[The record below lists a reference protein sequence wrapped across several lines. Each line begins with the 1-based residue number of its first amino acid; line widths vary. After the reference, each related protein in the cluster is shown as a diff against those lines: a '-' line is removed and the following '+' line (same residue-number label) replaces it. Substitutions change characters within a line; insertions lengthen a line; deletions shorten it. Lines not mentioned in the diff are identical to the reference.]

1 MESGYIFKIELIN
14 VVDGFNVV
22 WEPKRD
28 IGDEY
33 WAARKLMRVEDLL
46 LERREKL

>member
-22 WEPKRD
+22 LEPKRD
-28 IGDEY
+28 VGDED
-33 WAARKLMRVEDLL
+33 WGCKETN
-46 LERREKL
+46 EG